1 MNLKLLKGYGL
12 LSVAAGMLLLTSASD
27 ACTRVLHV
35 SKDKKEVITGRN
47 MDWYVRYPGTFW
59 KFPRGMQRE
68 GLTKENS
75 AKWVSKYGSLA
86 LVQTT
91 EGQSA
96 IADGMNEKGLV
107 TNLLYLSETTYPKRD
122 SKKEGVATSIYLQYI
137 LDNFAT
143 VKEAVDALSSDKIQ
157 IVPVPIPNSDKL
169 PTMHVSIS
177 DATGDSAVVEFLDGK
192 TVIHHSREYDV
203 MTNSPIFEKQ
213 LALNEYWSEIGG
225 NTFLPG
231 TRRSADRFV
240 RAKYYNKMLPEA
252 KNYRE
257 AVASMMSVLRNTS
270 SPFGDPDP
278 EKPNISKTLWRMVDD
293 QTNLISFY
301 ESTISPSVVW
311 VKMKAFDF
319 SKGSAVKSFDLED
332 YSFSGDVTKAFK
344 KTKAVQYAKPQ

>member
-1 MNLKLLKGYGL
+1 MNLKSLKYCGL
-12 LSVAAGMLLLTSASD
+12 LSAVMGAVFLTSASD

-35 SKDKKEVITGRN
+35 SKEQKEVITGRN
-47 MDWYVRYPGTFW
+47 MDWYVRYPSTFW
-59 KFPRGMQRE
+59 KFPRGIQRN
-68 GLTKENS
+68 GLTRENPIE
-75 AKWVSKYGSLA
+75 WVSKYGSLA

-91 EGQSA
+91 AGQSA

-107 TNLLYLSETTYPKRD
+107 ANLLYLSETVYPKRD
-122 SKKEGVATSIYLQYI
+122 IKKEGVATSTYLQYI

-143 VKEAVDALSSDKIQ
+143 VKEAVDALSKDTIQ

-177 DATGDSAVVEFLDGK
+177 DASGDSAIVEFLDGK

-213 LALNEYWSEIGG
+213 IALNEYWSEIGG

-278 EKPNISKTLWRMVDD
+278 NRPNISKTLWRIVDD
-293 QTNLISFY
+293 QSNLVSFY
-301 ESTISPSVVW
+301 ESTLSPSVVW
-311 VKMKAFDF
+311 VKMKEFDF
-319 SKGSAVKSFDLED
+319 SKGSAVKSLDLED
-332 YSFSGDVTKAFK
+332 YTLTGDITKAFK
-344 KTKAVQYAKPQ
+344 ENKIIQYAKP